1 MFDFKEKLSEVK
13 TMIVNS
19 VNIEFAPDIKT
30 INYLYINKEN
40 MSIEV
45 RTKESCREDLMDYY
59 DKAEYEFIN
68 RDDLAEDYVR
78 SLGGVNILD
87 VVDISKHV
95 IATYKDKPITLYDA
109 LDNLTAGTLDIV
121 YDRTNKVIKFGLSHW
136 DCITDT
142 IGDYGVQI
150 NIDLHYKLQV
160 FSDLT
165 NTEIF
170 SKLENYGGDTAFTV
184 MPYNDDG
191 NITYRFTVYDVED
204 TFDII
209 NDIVNSLI

>member
-13 TMIVNS
+13 SMIVNS

-30 INYLYINKEN
+30 TNYLYINKEN
-40 MSIEV
+40 MSAEIRV
-45 RTKESCREDLMDYY
+45 KESCREDLMDYY
-59 DKAEYEFIN
+59 EKAEYEFIN
-68 RDDLAEDYVR
+68 RDDLAEDYVKD
-78 SLGGVNILD
+78 LGGVNILD
-87 VVDISKHV
+87 VVDVTKHV
-95 IATYKDKPITLYDA
+95 IATDKDKPITLYDA
-109 LDNLTAGTLDIV
+109 LDYLTAGTLDIV
-121 YDRTNKVIKFGLSHW
+121 YDRNNKVIKFGLSHW

-150 NIDLHYKLQV
+150 NTDLHYKLQV
-160 FSDLT
+160 FSELS
-165 NTEIF
+165 NTDIF

-209 NDIVNSLI
+209 NDIVDSLS

>member
-40 MSIEV
+40 MSVEV
-45 RTKESCREDLMDYY
+45 RVKESCREDLMDYY

-78 SLGGVNILD
+78 SLGVNILD

-121 YDRTNKVIKFGLSHW
+121 YDRENKVIKFGLSHW

-150 NIDLHYKLQV
+150 NTDLHYKLQV

-184 MPYNDDG
+184 MPYSDDG

>member
-1 MFDFKEKLSEVK
+1 MFYFKEKLSEVK

-30 INYLYINKEN
+30 TNYLYINKEN
-40 MSIEV
+40 MSVEV
-45 RTKESCREDLMDYY
+45 RVRESCREDLMDYY

-68 RDDLAEDYVR
+68 RDDLAEDYVKG
-78 SLGGVNILD
+78 LDVNILD
-87 VVDISKHV
+87 VVDVSKHV
-95 IATYKDKPITLYDA
+95 IATDKDKPFTLYDA

-121 YDRTNKVIKFGLSHW
+121 YDRENKVIKFGLSHFA
-136 DCITDT
+136 CIADA

-150 NIDLHYKLQV
+150 NTDLHYKLQV

>member
-68 RDDLAEDYVR
+68 RDDLVEDYVKG
-78 SLGGVNILD
+78 LGGVNILD

-121 YDRTNKVIKFGLSHW
+121 YDRNNKVIKFGLSHW
-136 DCITDT
+136 DCITDG

-150 NIDLHYKLQV
+150 NTDLHYKLQV

-170 SKLENYGGDTAFTV
+170 SKLENYGGDVAFTV

>member
-13 TMIVNS
+13 SMIVNS

-30 INYLYINKEN
+30 TNYLYINKEN
-40 MSIEV
+40 MSAEV
-45 RTKESCREDLMDYY
+45 RVKESCREDLMDYY
-59 DKAEYEFIN
+59 EKAEYEFIN
-68 RDDLAEDYVR
+68 RDDLAEEDYVKG
-78 SLGGVNILD
+78 LGVNILD
-87 VVDISKHV
+87 VVDVTKHV
-95 IATYKDKPITLYDA
+95 IAIDKDKPITLYDA
-109 LDNLTAGTLDIV
+109 LDYLTAGTLDIV
-121 YDRTNKVIKFGLSHW
+121 YDRNNKVIKFGLSHW
-136 DCITDT
+136 SCITDT

-150 NIDLHYKLQV
+150 NVDLHYKLQV
-160 FSDLT
+160 FSELS
-165 NTEIF
+165 NTDIF

>member
-30 INYLYINKEN
+30 TNYLYINKEN
-40 MSIEV
+40 MSVEIIV
-45 RTKESCREDLMDYY
+45 KESCQEDLMDYY

-68 RDDLAEDYVR
+68 RDDLAEDYVKG
-78 SLGGVNILD
+78 LGVNILD
-87 VVDISKHV
+87 VVDVSKHV
-95 IATYKDKPITLYDA
+95 IATYKDEPTTLHDT
-109 LDNLTAGTLDIV
+109 LDNLSTGTLDIV
-121 YDRTNKVIKFGLSHW
+121 YDRNNKVIKFGLSHFT
-136 DCITDT
+136 CITDT
-142 IGDYGVQI
+142 IGDYGTQI
-150 NIDLHYKLQV
+150 NTDLHYKLQV

>member
-19 VNIEFAPDIKT
+19 VNIEFTPDIKST
-30 INYLYINKEN
+30 NYLYINKEN
-40 MSIEV
+40 MSTEIIV
-45 RTKESCREDLMDYY
+45 KESCQEDLMDYY
-59 DKAEYEFIN
+59 EKAEYEFIN
-68 RDDLAEDYVR
+68 RDDLAEDYVKG
-78 SLGGVNILD
+78 LGVNILD
-87 VVDISKHV
+87 VVDVTKHV
-95 IATYKDKPITLYDA
+95 IAIDKDKPITLYDA
-109 LDNLTAGTLDIV
+109 LDYLTAGTLDIV
-121 YDRTNKVIKFGLSHW
+121 YDRNNKVIKFGLSHW
-136 DCITDT
+136 SCITDA

-150 NIDLHYKLQV
+150 NVDLHYKLQV
-160 FSDLT
+160 FSELS
-165 NTEIF
+165 NTDIF

-209 NDIVNSLI
+209 NDIVDSLS

>member
-13 TMIVNS
+13 SMIVNS

-30 INYLYINKEN
+30 TNYLYINKEN
-40 MSIEV
+40 MSAEIRV
-45 RTKESCREDLMDYY
+45 KESCREDLMDYY
-59 DKAEYEFIN
+59 EKAEYEFIN
-68 RDDLAEDYVR
+68 RDDLVEDYVKG
-78 SLGGVNILD
+78 LGVNILD
-87 VVDISKHV
+87 VVDVTKHV
-95 IATYKDKPITLYDA
+95 IATDKDKPITLYDA
-109 LDNLTAGTLDIV
+109 LDYLTAGTLDIV
-121 YDRTNKVIKFGLSHW
+121 YDRNNKVIKFGLSHW
-136 DCITDT
+136 SCITDT

-150 NIDLHYKLQV
+150 NVDLHYKLQV
-160 FSDLT
+160 FSELS
-165 NTEIF
+165 NTDIF

-209 NDIVNSLI
+209 NGIVDSLS

>member
-13 TMIVNS
+13 SMIVNS

-30 INYLYINKEN
+30 TNYLYINKEN
-40 MSIEV
+40 MSAEIRV
-45 RTKESCREDLMDYY
+45 KESCREDLMDYY
-59 DKAEYEFIN
+59 EKAEYEFIN

-78 SLGGVNILD
+78 DLGGVNILD
-87 VVDISKHV
+87 VVDVTKHV
-95 IATYKDKPITLYDA
+95 IATDKDKPITLYDA
-109 LDNLTAGTLDIV
+109 LDYLTAGTLDIV
-121 YDRTNKVIKFGLSHW
+121 YDRNNKVIKFGLSHW
-136 DCITDT
+136 SCITDT

-150 NIDLHYKLQV
+150 NVDLHYKLQV
-160 FSDLT
+160 FSELS
-165 NTEIF
+165 NTDIF

-209 NDIVNSLI
+209 NDIVDSLS

>member
-19 VNIEFAPDIKT
+19 VNIEFTPDIKSV
-30 INYLYINKEN
+30 NYLYINKEN
-40 MSIEV
+40 MSVEV

-68 RDDLAEDYVR
+68 RDDLAKDYVR
-78 SLGGVNILD
+78 DLGGVNILD

-95 IATYKDKPITLYDA
+95 IATDKDKPVTLYDV

-121 YDRTNKVIKFGLSHW
+121 YDRENKVIKFGLSHW

-150 NIDLHYKLQV
+150 NTDLHYKLQV

>member
-19 VNIEFAPDIKT
+19 VDIEFAPDIKT
-30 INYLYINKEN
+30 TNYLYINKEN
-40 MSIEV
+40 MSVEV
-45 RTKESCREDLMDYY
+45 KVKESCREDLMDYY
-59 DKAEYEFIN
+59 EKAEYEFIN

-78 SLGGVNILD
+78 GLGVNILD
-87 VVDISKHV
+87 VVDVSNHV
-95 IATYKDKPITLYDA
+95 IATYKDEITTLYDV
-109 LDNLTAGTLDIV
+109 LDNLSAGTLDIV
-121 YDRTNKVIKFGLSHW
+121 YDRDNKVIKFGLSYW
-136 DCITDT
+136 DNITET

-150 NIDLHYKLQV
+150 NTDLHYKLQV

-165 NTEIF
+165 NTDIF
-170 SKLENYGGDTAFTV
+170 SKLESYGGETAFTV

-204 TFDII
+204 TFSII

>member
-19 VNIEFAPDIKT
+19 VDIEFAPDIKT

-40 MSIEV
+40 MSVEV
-45 RTKESCREDLMDYY
+45 KVKESCREDLMDYY
-59 DKAEYEFIN
+59 EKAEYEFIN

-78 SLGGVNILD
+78 GLGVNILD
-87 VVDISKHV
+87 VVDVSNHV
-95 IATYKDKPITLYDA
+95 IATYKDEITTLYDV
-109 LDNLTAGTLDIV
+109 LDNLSAGTLDIV
-121 YDRTNKVIKFGLSHW
+121 YDRDNKVIKFGLSYW
-136 DCITDT
+136 DNITET

-150 NIDLHYKLQV
+150 NTDLHYKLQV

-165 NTEIF
+165 NTDIF
-170 SKLENYGGDTAFTV
+170 SKLESYGGETAFTV

>member
-13 TMIVNS
+13 SMIVNS

-30 INYLYINKEN
+30 TNYLYINKEN
-40 MSIEV
+40 MSAEIRV
-45 RTKESCREDLMDYY
+45 KESCREDLMDYY
-59 DKAEYEFIN
+59 EKAEYEFIN
-68 RDDLAEDYVR
+68 RDDLAEEDYVKG
-78 SLGGVNILD
+78 LGVNILD
-87 VVDISKHV
+87 VVDVTKHV
-95 IATYKDKPITLYDA
+95 IATDKDKPITLYDA
-109 LDNLTAGTLDIV
+109 LDYLTAGTLDIV
-121 YDRTNKVIKFGLSHW
+121 YDRNNKVIKFGLSHW
-136 DCITDT
+136 NCITDT

-150 NIDLHYKLQV
+150 NVDLHYKLQV
-160 FSDLT
+160 FSELS
-165 NTEIF
+165 NTDIF

-209 NDIVNSLI
+209 NDIVDSLS

>member
-13 TMIVNS
+13 SMIVNS

-30 INYLYINKEN
+30 TNYLYINKEN
-40 MSIEV
+40 MSAEIRV
-45 RTKESCREDLMDYY
+45 KESCREDLMDYY
-59 DKAEYEFIN
+59 EKAEYEFIN

-78 SLGGVNILD
+78 DLGGVNILD
-87 VVDISKHV
+87 VVDVTKHV
-95 IATYKDKPITLYDA
+95 IATDKDKPITLYDA
-109 LDNLTAGTLDIV
+109 LDYLTAGTLDIV
-121 YDRTNKVIKFGLSHW
+121 YDRNNKVIKFGLSHW
-136 DCITDT
+136 SCITDT

-150 NIDLHYKLQV
+150 NVDLHYKLQV
-160 FSDLT
+160 FSDLS
-165 NTEIF
+165 NTDIF

-204 TFDII
+204 TFDVI
-209 NDIVNSLI
+209 NDIVDSLS

>member
-13 TMIVNS
+13 SMVVNS

-30 INYLYINKEN
+30 TNYLYINKEN
-40 MSIEV
+40 MSVEV
-45 RTKESCREDLMDYY
+45 KVKESCLEDLMDYY

-68 RDDLAEDYVR
+68 RDDLAEEYVKG
-78 SLGGVNILD
+78 LGVNILD
-87 VVDISKHV
+87 VVDVSKHV
-95 IATYKDKPITLYDA
+95 IATYKDEITTLYDV
-109 LDNLTAGTLDIV
+109 LDNLSTGTLDIV
-121 YDRTNKVIKFGLSHW
+121 YDRDNKVIKFGLSYW
-136 DCITDT
+136 DNITET

-150 NIDLHYKLQV
+150 NVDLHYKLQV

-165 NTEIF
+165 NTDIF
-170 SKLENYGGDTAFTV
+170 SKLESYGGETAFTV

-209 NDIVNSLI
+209 NDIVNSII

>member
-19 VNIEFAPDIKT
+19 VNIEFAPDIKSV
-30 INYLYINKEN
+30 NYLYINKEN
-40 MSIEV
+40 MSVEV

-68 RDDLAEDYVR
+68 RDDLAKDYVR
-78 SLGGVNILD
+78 DLGGVNILD

-121 YDRTNKVIKFGLSHW
+121 YDRENKVIKFGLSHW

-150 NIDLHYKLQV
+150 NTDLHYKLQV

>member
-19 VNIEFAPDIKT
+19 VNIEFAPDIKSV
-30 INYLYINKEN
+30 NYLYINKEN
-40 MSIEV
+40 MSVEV

-78 SLGGVNILD
+78 DLGGVNILD

-121 YDRTNKVIKFGLSHW
+121 YDRENKVIKFGLSHW

-150 NIDLHYKLQV
+150 NTDLHYKLQV

-209 NDIVNSLI
+209 NNIVNSLI

>member
-13 TMIVNS
+13 SMIVNS

-30 INYLYINKEN
+30 TNYLYINKEN
-40 MSIEV
+40 MSAEIRV
-45 RTKESCREDLMDYY
+45 KESCREDLMDYY
-59 DKAEYEFIN
+59 EKAEYEFIN
-68 RDDLAEDYVR
+68 RDDLAEDYVKGL
-78 SLGGVNILD
+78 SGVNILD
-87 VVDISKHV
+87 VVDVTKHV
-95 IATYKDKPITLYDA
+95 IATDKDKPITLYDV
-109 LDNLTAGTLDIV
+109 LDYLTAGALDIV
-121 YDRTNKVIKFGLSHW
+121 YDRDNKVIKFGLSHW
-136 DCITDT
+136 SCIDT

-150 NIDLHYKLQV
+150 NVDLHYKLQV
-160 FSDLT
+160 FSELS
-165 NTEIF
+165 NTDIF

>member
-40 MSIEV
+40 MSVEV

-68 RDDLAEDYVR
+68 RDDLTKDYVKGL
-78 SLGGVNILD
+78 SGVNILD
-87 VVDISKHV
+87 VVDVTKHV
-95 IATYKDKPITLYDA
+95 IATDKDKPVTLYDA

-121 YDRTNKVIKFGLSHW
+121 YDRENKVIKFGLSHW
-136 DCITDT
+136 DCITDY

-150 NIDLHYKLQV
+150 NTDLHYKLQV

>member
-13 TMIVNS
+13 SMIVNS

-30 INYLYINKEN
+30 TNYLYINKEN
-40 MSIEV
+40 MSAEIRV
-45 RTKESCREDLMDYY
+45 KESCREDLMDYY
-59 DKAEYEFIN
+59 EKAEYEFIN
-68 RDDLAEDYVR
+68 RDDLAEDYVKG
-78 SLGGVNILD
+78 LGGVNILD
-87 VVDISKHV
+87 VVDVTKHV
-95 IATYKDKPITLYDA
+95 IATDKDKPITLYDV
-109 LDNLTAGTLDIV
+109 LDYLTAGALDIV
-121 YDRTNKVIKFGLSHW
+121 YDRNNKVIKFGLSHW
-136 DCITDT
+136 SCITDT

-150 NIDLHYKLQV
+150 NVDLHYKLQV
-160 FSDLT
+160 FSELS
-165 NTEIF
+165 NTDIF

>member
-13 TMIVNS
+13 SMIVNS

-30 INYLYINKEN
+30 TNYLYINKEN
-40 MSIEV
+40 MSAEIRV
-45 RTKESCREDLMDYY
+45 KESCREDLMDYY
-59 DKAEYEFIN
+59 EKAEYEFIN
-68 RDDLAEDYVR
+68 RDDLAEDYVKG
-78 SLGGVNILD
+78 LGGVNILD
-87 VVDISKHV
+87 VVDVTKHV
-95 IATYKDKPITLYDA
+95 IATDKDKPITLYDV
-109 LDNLTAGTLDIV
+109 LDYLTAGALDIV
-121 YDRTNKVIKFGLSHW
+121 YDRNNKVIKFGLSHW
-136 DCITDT
+136 SCITDT

-150 NIDLHYKLQV
+150 NVDLHYKLQV
-160 FSDLT
+160 FSELS
-165 NTEIF
+165 NTDIF

-209 NDIVNSLI
+209 NDIVDSLS

>member
-13 TMIVNS
+13 SMIVNS

-30 INYLYINKEN
+30 TNYLYINKEN
-40 MSIEV
+40 MSVEV

-78 SLGGVNILD
+78 GLGVNILD

-95 IATYKDKPITLYDA
+95 IATDKDKPITLYDA
-109 LDNLTAGTLDIV
+109 LDYLTAGTLDIV
-121 YDRTNKVIKFGLSHW
+121 YDRDNKVIKFGLSHW
-136 DCITDT
+136 SCITDT

-150 NIDLHYKLQV
+150 NVDLHYKLQV
-160 FSDLT
+160 FSELS
-165 NTEIF
+165 NTDIF

>member
-30 INYLYINKEN
+30 TNYLYINKEN
-40 MSIEV
+40 MSVEV
-45 RTKESCREDLMDYY
+45 IVKESCLEDLMDYY

-68 RDDLAEDYVR
+68 RDDLAEDYVKG
-78 SLGGVNILD
+78 LGVNILD
-87 VVDISKHV
+87 VVDTSKHV
-95 IATYKDKPITLYDA
+95 IATYKDEPTTLHDA
-109 LDNLTAGTLDIV
+109 LDNLSAGTLDIV
-121 YDRTNKVIKFGLSHW
+121 YDRNNKVIKFGLSHW
-136 DCITDT
+136 DNITET

-150 NIDLHYKLQV
+150 NVDLHYKLQV

-165 NTEIF
+165 NTDIF
-170 SKLENYGGDTAFTV
+170 SKLESYGGETAFTV

>member
-19 VNIEFAPDIKT
+19 VNIEFAPDIKSV
-30 INYLYINKEN
+30 NYLYINKEN
-40 MSIEV
+40 MSVEV

-59 DKAEYEFIN
+59 DKVEYEFIN
-68 RDDLAEDYVR
+68 RDDLAKDYVR
-78 SLGGVNILD
+78 SLGVNILD

-121 YDRTNKVIKFGLSHW
+121 YDRENKVIKFGLSHW

-150 NIDLHYKLQV
+150 NTDLHYKLQV

-170 SKLENYGGDTAFTV
+170 SKLENYGGDVAFTV

>member
-1 MFDFKEKLSEVK
+1 MFDFKDKLSEVK

-19 VNIEFAPDIKT
+19 VNIEFAPDIKS

-40 MSIEV
+40 MSVEV

-68 RDDLAEDYVR
+68 KDDLAEDYVKG
-78 SLGGVNILD
+78 LGVNILD

-95 IATYKDKPITLYDA
+95 IATYKDKPVTLYDA

-121 YDRTNKVIKFGLSHW
+121 YDRNNKVIKFGLSHW
-136 DCITDT
+136 DCITDA

-150 NIDLHYKLQV
+150 NVDLHYKLQV

>member
-40 MSIEV
+40 MSVEV

-121 YDRTNKVIKFGLSHW
+121 YDRENKVIKFGLSHW

-150 NIDLHYKLQV
+150 NTDLHYKLQV

>member
-13 TMIVNS
+13 SMIVNS

-30 INYLYINKEN
+30 TNYLYINKEN
-40 MSIEV
+40 MSAEIIV
-45 RTKESCREDLMDYY
+45 KESCQEDLIDYY
-59 DKAEYEFIN
+59 EKAEYEFIN
-68 RDDLAEDYVR
+68 RDDLAEEYVKG
-78 SLGGVNILD
+78 LGVNILD
-87 VVDISKHV
+87 VVDVTKHV
-95 IATYKDKPITLYDA
+95 IATDKDKPITLYDA
-109 LDNLTAGTLDIV
+109 LDYLTAGTLDIV

-136 DCITDT
+136 SCITDT

-150 NIDLHYKLQV
+150 NVDLHYKLQV
-160 FSDLT
+160 FSELS
-165 NTEIF
+165 NTDIF
-170 SKLENYGGDTAFTV
+170 SKLENYGGDAAFTV

-209 NDIVNSLI
+209 NDIVDSLS

>member
-30 INYLYINKEN
+30 TNYLYINKEN
-40 MSIEV
+40 MSVEV

-68 RDDLAEDYVR
+68 RDDLTEDYVKG
-78 SLGGVNILD
+78 LGVNILD

-95 IATYKDKPITLYDA
+95 IATDKDKPVTLYDA

-121 YDRTNKVIKFGLSHW
+121 YDRENKVIKFGLSHW

-150 NIDLHYKLQV
+150 NTDLHYKLQV

>member
-13 TMIVNS
+13 SMIVNS

-30 INYLYINKEN
+30 TNYLYINKEN
-40 MSIEV
+40 MSAEIIV
-45 RTKESCREDLMDYY
+45 KESCQEDLMDYY
-59 DKAEYEFIN
+59 EKAEYEFIN
-68 RDDLAEDYVR
+68 RDDLAEDYVKG
-78 SLGGVNILD
+78 LGVNILD
-87 VVDISKHV
+87 VVDVTKHV
-95 IATYKDKPITLYDA
+95 IATDKDRPITLYDA
-109 LDNLTAGTLDIV
+109 LDYLTAGTLDIV

-136 DCITDT
+136 SCITDT

-150 NIDLHYKLQV
+150 NVDLHYKLQV
-160 FSDLT
+160 FSELS
-165 NTEIF
+165 NTDIF
-170 SKLENYGGDTAFTV
+170 SKLENYGCDIAFTV

-209 NDIVNSLI
+209 NDIVDSLS

>member
-13 TMIVNS
+13 SMIVNS
-19 VNIEFAPDIKT
+19 VNIEFAPDIKSV
-30 INYLYINKEN
+30 NYLYINKEN
-40 MSIEV
+40 MSVEV

-59 DKAEYEFIN
+59 DKVEYEFIN
-68 RDDLAEDYVR
+68 RDDLAKDYVKGL
-78 SLGGVNILD
+78 SGINILD

-109 LDNLTAGTLDIV
+109 LDYLTAGTLDIV
-121 YDRTNKVIKFGLSHW
+121 YDRNNKVIKFGLSHW
-136 DCITDT
+136 NCITDT

-150 NIDLHYKLQV
+150 NVDLHYKLQV
-160 FSDLT
+160 FSELS
-165 NTEIF
+165 NTDIF

-209 NDIVNSLI
+209 NDIVDSLS

>member
-13 TMIVNS
+13 SMIVNS
-19 VNIEFAPDIKT
+19 VNIEFAPDIKSV
-30 INYLYINKEN
+30 NYLYIDKEN
-40 MSIEV
+40 MSVEV

-68 RDDLAEDYVR
+68 RDDLAKDYVIG
-78 SLGGVNILD
+78 LGVNILD

-121 YDRTNKVIKFGLSHW
+121 YDRENKVIKFGLSHW
-136 DCITDT
+136 SCITDT

-150 NIDLHYKLQV
+150 NVDLHYKLQV

-170 SKLENYGGDTAFTV
+170 SKLENYGGDAAFTV

>member
-13 TMIVNS
+13 SMIVNS

-30 INYLYINKEN
+30 TNYLYINKEN
-40 MSIEV
+40 MSAEIRV
-45 RTKESCREDLMDYY
+45 KESCREDLMDYY
-59 DKAEYEFIN
+59 EKAEYEFIN
-68 RDDLAEDYVR
+68 RDDLAEDYVKG
-78 SLGGVNILD
+78 LGGVNILD
-87 VVDISKHV
+87 VVDVTKHV
-95 IATYKDKPITLYDA
+95 IATDKDKPITLYDV
-109 LDNLTAGTLDIV
+109 LDYLTAGALDIV
-121 YDRTNKVIKFGLSHW
+121 YDRDNKVIKFGLSHW
-136 DCITDT
+136 SCITDT

-150 NIDLHYKLQV
+150 NVDLHDKLQV
-160 FSDLT
+160 FSELS
-165 NTEIF
+165 NTDIF

>member
-13 TMIVNS
+13 SMIVNS

-30 INYLYINKEN
+30 TNYLYINKEN
-40 MSIEV
+40 MSAEIIV
-45 RTKESCREDLMDYY
+45 KESCQEDLMDYY
-59 DKAEYEFIN
+59 EKAEYEFIN
-68 RDDLAEDYVR
+68 RDDLAEDYVKG
-78 SLGGVNILD
+78 LGVNILD
-87 VVDISKHV
+87 VVDVTKHV

-109 LDNLTAGTLDIV
+109 LDYLTAGTLDIV

-136 DCITDT
+136 SCITDT

-150 NIDLHYKLQV
+150 NVDLHYKLQV
-160 FSDLT
+160 FSELS
-165 NTEIF
+165 NTDIF

-209 NDIVNSLI
+209 NDIVDSLS

>member
-40 MSIEV
+40 MSVEV

-68 RDDLAEDYVR
+68 RDDLAKDYVKG
-78 SLGGVNILD
+78 LGGVNILD

-121 YDRTNKVIKFGLSHW
+121 YDRENKVIKFGLSHW
-136 DCITDT
+136 DCITDN

-150 NIDLHYKLQV
+150 NTDLHYKLQV

>member
-13 TMIVNS
+13 SMIVNS

-30 INYLYINKEN
+30 TNYLYINKEN
-40 MSIEV
+40 MSAEIRV
-45 RTKESCREDLMDYY
+45 KESCREDLMDYY
-59 DKAEYEFIN
+59 EKAEYEFIN
-68 RDDLAEDYVR
+68 RDDLAEDYVKG
-78 SLGGVNILD
+78 LGGVNILD
-87 VVDISKHV
+87 VVDVTKHV
-95 IATYKDKPITLYDA
+95 IATDKDKPITLYDV
-109 LDNLTAGTLDIV
+109 LDYLTAGALDIV
-121 YDRTNKVIKFGLSHW
+121 YDRDNKVIKFGLSHW
-136 DCITDT
+136 SCITDT

-150 NIDLHYKLQV
+150 NVDLHYKLQV
-160 FSDLT
+160 FSELS
-165 NTEIF
+165 NTDIF